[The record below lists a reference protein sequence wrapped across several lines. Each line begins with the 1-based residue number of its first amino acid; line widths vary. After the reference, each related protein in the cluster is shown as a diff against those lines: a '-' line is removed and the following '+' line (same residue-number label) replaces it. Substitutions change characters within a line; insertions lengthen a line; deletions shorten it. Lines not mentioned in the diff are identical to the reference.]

1 MSIQLEVRSYRG
13 GDRHHHDFSQILL
26 PMQGAMRLD
35 VEGRRGVVS
44 HNCVALIPQ
53 HCEHGFEPS
62 SDCSMFIL
70 DVDMAGLGSE
80 AQPALLNSPEPSLLP
95 IAPWLWRMFR
105 QLGAE
110 VETGACPSGAAAR
123 MAMTAL
129 HLVEPDERPHPWSRA
144 ERRVLDVADAGQG
157 TGVAQMA
164 RMAGLGQ
171 SQFHALFRAT
181 MGRSPKQLQLQR
193 LFERAA
199 ERLATT
205 SAPISEIAYDLGY
218 QNAASFNRQFKRRFG
233 LTPSEFRAANRSPAE
248 A

>member
-44 HNCVALIPQ
+44 HSCVALIPR
-53 HCEHGFEPS
+53 HREHGFEPS
-62 SDCSMFIL
+62 SDCSMLIL
-70 DVDMAGLGSE
+70 DVDVAGLGGE
-80 AQPALLNSPEPSLLP
+80 MPPTLLDSPEPSLLP

-105 QLGAE
+105 QLGTE
-110 VETGACPSGAAAR
+110 VETGACPAEAAAR

-129 HLVEPDERPHPWSRA
+129 HLVEPERRPQPWSRA
-144 ERRVLDVADAGQG
+144 ERRVLDVVERGQAS
-157 TGVAQMA
+157 GVAQMA

-181 MGRSPKQLQLQR
+181 TGRSPKQLQLQR

-205 SAPISEIAYDLGY
+205 SAPVSEIAYNLGY

-233 LTPSEFRAANRSPAE
+233 LTPSEFRAANRGPARD
-248 A
+248 

>member
-13 GDRHHHDFSQILL
+13 GDRHHHEFSQILL

-53 HCEHGFEPS
+53 YCEHGFEPS
-62 SDCSMFIL
+62 SDCSMLIL

-80 AQPALLNSPEPSLLP
+80 AQPALLNSREPSLLP

-105 QLGAE
+105 QLGTE
-110 VETGACPSGAAAR
+110 VETGACPTGAAAR

-129 HLVEPDERPHPWSRA
+129 HLVEPGERPQPWSRA
-144 ERRVLDVADAGQG
+144 ERRVLDVAEAGQG
-157 TGVAQMA
+157 AGVAQMA

-205 SAPISEIAYDLGY
+205 SAPVSEIAYDLGY

-233 LTPSEFRAANRSPAE
+233 LTPSEFRAANRRSGRS
-248 A
+248 